1 MSLLKVDGLSAG
13 YGKKNIINDI
23 SIELSKGQ
31 MVGILGP
38 NGCGKSTLLK
48 ALCKDI
54 PYEGNVNICQQ
65 DVRNMSEK
73 ELAGLCSYVPQKSGL
88 AIDITALDV
97 VLMGFYPQLNLLER
111 PSTDMKKIASEL
123 LAQVGIEIH
132 ANYMELSEGQK
143 RMCILAR
150 SLANDAKLLLMDE
163 PDASLDF
170 GVRHQVM
177 QIIMERVRENNT
189 GVLLTLHD
197 TNLALEYCEQ
207 IYLMKEGN
215 IVNLI
220 IPKED
225 SISDMEDKL
234 QELYGP
240 VRLLEY
246 VNEKNTRQLVM
257 VRA

>member
-23 SIELSKGQ
+23 FIELSKGQ

-88 AIDITALDV
+88 AIDISALDV

-111 PSTDMKKIASEL
+111 PSTAMKKIASEL